1 MITFKINGQKY
12 LIPSTWSDVTYS
24 QMIAIIERPTLVDQI
39 SIFTGI
45 DKQTLIKSEFKNVE
59 TIALTLS
66 FLTTPP
72 PFEAKPTMLI
82 GPYVLPSDVTILSLG
97 QFEDLRQ
104 LLSKGP
110 KKIETTMDHLQM
122 NNLYLEACAIYVN
135 KLEYGEYLPENTY
148 KIKEKLKQYSCM
160 EVIST
165 GAFFLFRPLNL
176 STPTKR
182 RSPSI
187 IQRLKK
193 LIVGFPGYR
202 RTLDRLLP
210 STKRA
215 RG

>member
-1 MITFKINGQKY
+1 MITFRINGSKY
-12 LIPSTWSDVTYS
+12 QIASSWADVTYA
-24 QMIAIIERPTLVDQI
+24 QMIEIIERPTLVDQI

-45 DKQTLIKSEFKNVE
+45 DKQTLIKSEFRNVE

-72 PFEAKPTMLI
+72 PFEAKPTMLV
-82 GPYVLPSDVTILSLG
+82 GPYTLPSDVTILSLG

-110 KKIETTMDHLQM
+110 KKIETPLDHLQM
-122 NNLYLEACAIYVN
+122 NDLYLEACAIYVN
-135 KLEYGEYLPENTY
+135 KLEYGEYLPENTP

-176 STPTKR
+176 STRIKKR
-182 RSPSI
+182 YPSI
-187 IQRLKK
+187 FQRLKK
-193 LIVGFPGYR
+193 LIAGFPGYQ

-210 STKRA
+210 STKSQ